1 VSISKGT
8 ISRIILAALLS
19 LSAAICVAAQGGKAV
34 KHNPREAEAPASSER
49 RAPEKVNDSPER
61 KKEEAKEEAKE
72 ESTTETASATTYSY
86 EFKQPEFTVS
96 RILVEHDENGRGRVS
111 FERKGESEMIV
122 EPLQLSDVA
131 LSRIETLWDA
141 LGFIDSEENYQSDR
155 QYPHMG
161 TVRLS
166 MKQGTRERVAEFN
179 WTTNTDASALTS
191 EYRRAADQAMFI
203 FDITVARESQPLN
216 APKIM
221 DHLDWLLSRDGLS
234 DPRQLVA
241 LLREL
246 NTDERI
252 PLIARNHA
260 QRLLKK
266 IEK

>member
-1 VSISKGT
+1 VSSAQQT
-8 ISRIILAALLS
+8 IIQTFLAALLV
-19 LSAAICVAAQGGKAV
+19 LSAAICVAAQDKGSV
-34 KHNPREAEAPASSER
+34 KQNAREVEAPPSSEERKRDAAAEAS
-49 RAPEKVNDSPER
+49 
-61 KKEEAKEEAKE
+61 AKESAAA
-72 ESTTETASATTYSY
+72 ASYAY

-96 RILVEHDENGRGRVS
+96 HILVEHDASGRGRVS
-111 FERKGESEMIV
+111 FERKGSSGMIV
-122 EPLQLSDVA
+122 EPLELSPAA
-131 LSRIETLWDA
+131 LSRITALWEA
-141 LGFIDSEENYQSDR
+141 LRFLDSEESYQGDR

-166 MKQGTRERVAEFN
+166 MKVGARQRAAEFN
-179 WTTNTDASALTS
+179 WTTNTDASALAS

-203 FDITVARESQPLN
+203 FDITLARENQPLE

-234 DPRQLVA
+234 DPQQLVA

-260 QRLLKK
+260 RRLLKK

>member
-1 VSISKGT
+1 M
-8 ISRIILAALLS
+8 AALLV
-19 LSAAICVAAQGGKAV
+19 LSAAICVAAQDKGSG
-34 KHNPREAEAPASSER
+34 KHNRRGAEAASSSE
-49 RAPEKVNDSPER
+49 ER
-61 KKEEAKEEAKE
+61 KTDAAAEVSAKESAGA
-72 ESTTETASATTYSY
+72 ASYSY

-96 RILVEHDENGRGRVS
+96 HILVEHDASGRGRVS
-111 FERKGESEMIV
+111 FERKDSSEMIV
-122 EPLQLSDVA
+122 EPLELSQAA
-131 LSRIETLWDA
+131 LSRITALWEA
-141 LGFIDSEENYQSDR
+141 LRFLDSEESYQGDR
-155 QYPHMG
+155 NYPHMG

-166 MKQGTRERVAEFN
+166 MKQGVRERAAEFN
-179 WTTNTDASALTS
+179 WTTNSDASTLAS

-203 FDITVARESQPLN
+203 FDITLARENQPLN

-234 DPRQLVA
+234 DPQQLVA

-260 QRLLKK
+260 RRLLKK